1 MPLEIEARYL
11 MIDWQSEGVAREIK
25 VAPHPLEVERDAND
39 GLSVE
44 SAIFNDFHP
53 WLGIRL
59 APTSEDAVHALK
71 ELVPVFVTAS
81 GQETPMLQI
90 ADQLGGGHWWLQH
103 DGWDHSSKRHLSELH
118 RSAGVYEFRIGELTL
133 RVENRLTSFGRAD
146 IQAYIDDFRGDLLWM
161 IMNDSAAATASSTDA
176 GAGAELALALKALH
190 AASRRVL
197 ASPAVTIREGQAPQP
212 ISKLRPNTATFREYS
227 RNPKA
232 LQLTGRVF
240 NESADIPEN
249 RYLRHML
256 AVALKVAEAYVSAAI
271 FQSDFL
277 ERLASQ
283 ENKRALSDREMKMR
297 PVDPEVFDQQ
307 TQEIKGKLHALVSFN
322 DSLDDGVRKVGTFPI
337 LLRNRYYDDFAF
349 YYERQNTNQTSVDA
363 AVDYRVIVLPKDVF
377 ELVLSAHHFCKNL
390 TLTGCAESALKTTGS
405 GKQFRQLTFYSV
417 HKISSP
423 TNILEKRAAKR
434 KRLEAQNWLV
444 VLSSN
449 ELRELK
455 REASIAERRAKLS
468 LEKKSSIS
476 ISIEEVMREAGRLK
490 ETDTA
495 LGSRGISPNSNFP
508 LGMRFVSNPDYAG
521 CISAFNKARQL
532 IERSGLDLSKLD
544 QINNIGILH
553 VSEIYEKWCLIKILM
568 LLMNDFRFEP
578 ELGWEEKLIT
588 STLARSSNVK
598 FVFLRDD
605 LKIKA
610 TLTCQAEMP
619 TGRRPDFVLEITYAD
634 ADHYGRNNPTQGS
647 RIGVVMDAKFR
658 SKWRNGELHRMLDEL
673 VMVKGY
679 DKALE
684 DAKVY
689 ILQPCAFTVRP
700 KVSPLEW
707 GAHSDYSRTQSHRQ
721 GWVQAGVTTSGAR
734 STQHL
739 KRLLTMAFQSSFP
752 APTAVGKDSDYLI
765 WTSCSFCIGCGERHD
780 TPAIKAKKMKSKAMR
795 WLLDCRHCGIWTV
808 RTHCYSCKTPLFKN
822 GTIWTYHTTIADQV
836 TNVICPVC
844 ENYFDKDFGE
854 IS

>member
-44 SAIFNDFHP
+44 STIFNDFHP

-59 APTSEDAVHALK
+59 APTPEQAVPAL
-71 ELVPVFVTAS
+71 EEVVPVFVTAL
-81 GQETPMLQI
+81 GQETPMLRI
-90 ADQLGGGHWWLQH
+90 ADHLGGGHWWLQH

-133 RVENRLTSFGRAD
+133 RVENRFSSFGRAD

-161 IMNDSAAATASSTDA
+161 IMNDSAAATASGTGAGA

-212 ISKLRPNTATFREYS
+212 MSKLRPNTATFREYS
-227 RNPKA
+227 RNPTA
-232 LQLTGRVF
+232 RLLTGRVF

-249 RYLRHML
+249 RYLRHMM
-256 AVALKVAEAYVSAAI
+256 AVALKVAEAYVSAAVL
-271 FQSDFL
+271 QSNFL

-283 ENKRALSDREMKMR
+283 ENKRARSDREMKMR

-307 TQEIKGKLHALVSFN
+307 TQEIKGKLHALVSFK
-322 DSLDDGVRKVGTFPI
+322 DSFDYGVGKVGTFPI

-349 YYERQNTNQTSVDA
+349 YYERQDTNQTSVDA
-363 AVDYRVIVLPKDVF
+363 AVDYRVVVLPRDVF

-405 GKQFRQLTFYSV
+405 GKQFRQLTFNSV
-417 HKISSP
+417 YEISSP
-423 TNILEKRAAKR
+423 TNIIEKRAAKR

-444 VLSSN
+444 ALSTN

-468 LEKKSSIS
+468 LDKKSSIAV
-476 ISIEEVMREAGRLK
+476 SIEEIVREAGRLK
-490 ETDTA
+490 KTDAA
-495 LGSRGISPNSNFP
+495 LGSLGISPSSNFP

-544 QINNIGILH
+544 EINDIGILH

-568 LLMNDFRFEP
+568 LLMHDFRFEP
-578 ELGWEEKLIT
+578 EPGWEEKLIT
-588 STLARSSNVK
+588 STLAKSSNVK
-598 FVFLRDD
+598 FELLRDD
-605 LKIKA
+605 VKIKA
-610 TLTCQAEMP
+610 TLTCQAEMS

-634 ADHYGRNNPTQGS
+634 ADHPGRYNPTQGR

-673 VMVKGY
+673 VLVKRYGE
-679 DKALE
+679 ALE
-684 DAKVY
+684 NAKVF
-689 ILQPCAFTVRP
+689 ILQPCGFTVKP
-700 KVSPLEW
+700 MISPLEW
-707 GAHSDYSRTQSHRQ
+707 GAHSDYSRTRSHRQ
-721 GWVQAGVTTSGAR
+721 GWVQAGVTSSGAR
-734 STQHL
+734 STRHL
-739 KRLLTMAFQSSFP
+739 KRLLAMVFQSSFP
-752 APTAVGKDSDYLI
+752 APLAEGKDRENPT

-780 TPAIKAKKMKSKAMR
+780 TPAIRAKETKGKAMR
-795 WLLDCRHCGIWTV
+795 WLLDCRRCGVWTV

-844 ENYFDKDFGE
+844 ENYFDKDFG
-854 IS
+854 